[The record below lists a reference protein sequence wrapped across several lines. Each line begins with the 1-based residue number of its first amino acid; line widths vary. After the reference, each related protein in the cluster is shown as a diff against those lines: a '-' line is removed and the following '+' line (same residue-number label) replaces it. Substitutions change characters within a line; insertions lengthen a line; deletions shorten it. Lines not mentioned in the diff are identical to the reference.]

1 MVMLVDCPAKFTS
14 LEEIGGKGFNRW
26 YQVKLSEGRNREVRR
41 MFEAV
46 GMPVSRLI
54 RTRYGSIN
62 LPSNLTRGKFE
73 RLSKEV
79 VEAWIKESGLDKE
92 PVSKLIPSRPKAG
105 PAGGTRRTGS
115 SPRAASGAP
124 GRRPPAGNRPAAKA
138 PRSGRKPASG
148 TPRAGR

>member
-1 MVMLVDCPAKFTS
+1 
-14 LEEIGGKGFNRW
+14 
-26 YQVKLSEGRNREVRR
+26 

-105 PAGGTRRTGS
+105 PAGGTPERDQVLEQLQGHQEEDLPPETDLLQKLREAEESLHPARR
-115 SPRAASGAP
+115 
-124 GRRPPAGNRPAAKA
+124 
-138 PRSGRKPASG
+138 
-148 TPRAGR
+148 RAGR